1 MDKLVDAQGYL
12 RYGLYDE
19 PVENV
24 NFQDYPLETP
34 MGFKVPKGLKGFMAN
49 QFHFFGVLGQDIM
62 VGMAV
67 VDLKYLTNGF
77 LYVYDRKTRKL
88 AEARKISL
96 PSSKVFIKTT
106 PATPESV
113 FSSRRLKIEILHD
126 KVKASAGDV
135 RVDVTMRP
143 SASPLRLCSRA
154 GYRGW
159 VYTEKTVP
167 IDLSGQ
173 VCYGGRTVEVGS
185 PGYRGLMDWTAGY
198 MRRHTF
204 WNWAAAAST
213 LPDGRSFGLNLSCG
227 VNETSF
233 TENAFWVD
241 GVRTKVDTVNF
252 VFQSRNLYEPWHVAS
267 YDQNVDLAF
276 YPEAHREES
285 VNALLVKSKFKQFMG
300 TFVGRLR
307 TDSGETIKIEACPG
321 WAEDHYAKW

>member
-1 MDKLVDAQGYL
+1 
-12 RYGLYDE
+12 
-19 PVENV
+19 
-24 NFQDYPLETP
+24 
-34 MGFKVPKGLKGFMAN
+34 
-49 QFHFFGVLGQDIM
+49 
-62 VGMAV
+62 
-67 VDLKYLTNGF
+67 
-77 LYVYDRKTRKL
+77 
-88 AEARKISL
+88 
-96 PSSKVFIKTT
+96 VFIKTT

-135 RVDVTMRP
+135 RVDVTLRP

-185 PGYRGLMDWTAGY
+185 PAYRGLMDWTAGY